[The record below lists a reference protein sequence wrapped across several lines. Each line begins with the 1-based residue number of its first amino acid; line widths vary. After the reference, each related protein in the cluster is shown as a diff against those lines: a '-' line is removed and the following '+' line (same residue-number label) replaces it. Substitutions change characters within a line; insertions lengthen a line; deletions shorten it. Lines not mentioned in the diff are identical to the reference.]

1 MSPKFCLEDLL
12 KLSLYKY
19 ADEVSEI
26 VDGAAKESKIESKV
40 GVIARTWDDLKF
52 TFIEQKDTWE
62 LGPLDLIIESV
73 ET

>member
-52 TFIEQKDTWE
+52 TFIE
-62 LGPLDLIIESV
+62 
-73 ET
+73 